1 MAGARHDQAV
11 SMLTGLERF
20 VRLVCERIVDARYS
34 DSESHNSVSPS
45 VASTKSRSYMSPKT
59 PPPAPPQTPPKPAP
73 RKLVS
78 QSSSISSDSES
89 VQVNLYYFNWY
100 KLDIKLT
107 HKLCYGI
114 FRTCFHVSQSK
125 FVPIN

>member
-1 MAGARHDQAV
+1 VAGARHDQAV

-34 DSESHNSVSPS
+34 DSESHNSISPS
-45 VASTKSRSYMSPKT
+45 IASTKSRSYMSPKT

-89 VQVNLYYFNWY
+89 VQVNFYIYYFNRY
-100 KLDIKLT
+100 
-107 HKLCYGI
+107 
-114 FRTCFHVSQSK
+114 
-125 FVPIN
+125 

>member
-20 VRLVCERIVDARYS
+20 VRLVCERTVDARYS
-34 DSESHNSVSPS
+34 DSESHKSISPT
-45 VASTKSRSYMSPKT
+45 VASTKLRPYMSPKS

-78 QSSSISSDSES
+78 QSSSICSDSES
-89 VQVNLYYFNWY
+89 VQVNFLF
-100 KLDIKLT
+100 
-107 HKLCYGI
+107 
-114 FRTCFHVSQSK
+114 
-125 FVPIN
+125 

>member
-20 VRLVCERIVDARYS
+20 VRLVCERLVDSRYS

-45 VASTKSRSYMSPKT
+45 IASTKSRSYMSPKT

-78 QSSSISSDSES
+78 QSSSISSDSEC
-89 VQVNLYYFNWY
+89 VQVNL
-100 KLDIKLT
+100 L
-107 HKLCYGI
+107 
-114 FRTCFHVSQSK
+114 FRLVLA
-125 FVPIN
+125 

>member
-1 MAGARHDQAV
+1 MKINGVDVAGARHDQAV

-20 VRLVCERIVDARYS
+20 VRLVCERTIDPRYS
-34 DSESHNSVSPS
+34 DSESHNSISPS
-45 VASTKSRSYMSPKT
+45 IVSTKSRSYMSPKT

-89 VQVNLYYFNWY
+89 VQVN
-100 KLDIKLT
+100 
-107 HKLCYGI
+107 
-114 FRTCFHVSQSK
+114 SQIQ
-125 FVPIN
+125 FY

>member
-20 VRLVCERIVDARYS
+20 VRLVCERTVDARYS

-45 VASTKSRSYMSPKT
+45 IASTKSRSYMSPKT

-78 QSSSISSDSES
+78 QSSSISSESES
-89 VQVNLYYFNWY
+89 VQVILILLFKSILDYFKIDTQTLIWIFCTCFFY
-100 KLDIKLT
+100 IKL
-107 HKLCYGI
+107 
-114 FRTCFHVSQSK
+114 
-125 FVPIN
+125 